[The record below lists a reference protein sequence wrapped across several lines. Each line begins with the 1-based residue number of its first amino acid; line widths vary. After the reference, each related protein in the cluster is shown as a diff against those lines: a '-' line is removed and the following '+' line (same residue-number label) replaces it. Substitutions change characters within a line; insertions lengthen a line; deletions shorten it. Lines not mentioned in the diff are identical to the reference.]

1 MMTLKAVIFD
11 LDGVLAD
18 TAHCH
23 FAAWRRLARS
33 LGFELPESIH
43 DQLKGI
49 DRMQSLDLVL
59 RHGGIDAD
67 AAARA
72 RLADEKNAYY
82 RQSIAEM
89 TSDDLLPGAA
99 AALAQVKAA
108 GLPIALASTSRNAP
122 DLIQSLGIAA
132 MFDHVVDPAALAR
145 QKPAPDIFLAAA
157 SALNVTPNACLGVED
172 SEAGITAI
180 KHAGMYALGIGD
192 AAVLPQA
199 DRVLP
204 SLTAFKLADFHDL

>member
-1 MMTLKAVIFD
+1 MTLKAVIFD

-33 LGFELPESIH
+33 LGFELPESFH
-43 DQLKGI
+43 DRLKGI

-59 RHGGIDAD
+59 RHGGINAD
-67 AAARA
+67 APARA

-89 TSDDLLPGAA
+89 TADDLLPGAA

-108 GLPIALASTSRNAP
+108 GLPAALASTSRNAP
-122 DLIQSLGIAA
+122 ELIESLGIAA
-132 MFDHVVDPAALAR
+132 KFDHVVDPASLAR

-157 SALNVTPNACLGVED
+157 TALNVEPKHCLGVED
-172 SEAGITAI
+172 SAAGITAI
-180 KHAGMYALGIGD
+180 KDAGMYALGIGE
-192 AAVLPQA
+192 AGALAQA

-204 SLTAFKLADFHDL
+204 SLAAFKLAEFQDL